1 MLTAERG
8 KEGLVIRVCGRI
20 DSATADDFRRG
31 VVAELGAGD
40 RAVIVDLASVDF
52 VSSAGLRAF
61 LMITRAHNVQVRL
74 CCLRPDVQ
82 GVFTMSGFDRIL
94 SLFESREEALAG

>member
-1 MLTAERG
+1 MLTAERV
-8 KEGLVIRVCGRI
+8 KESLVIRVCGRL
-20 DSATADDFRRG
+20 DSATADEFRRG
-31 VVAELGAGD
+31 VIAELDSGD
-40 RAVIVDLASVDF
+40 RAVVVDLASVDF

-61 LMITRAHNVQVRL
+61 LMITRAHNIQVRL
-74 CCLRPDVQ
+74 CCLRPEVH